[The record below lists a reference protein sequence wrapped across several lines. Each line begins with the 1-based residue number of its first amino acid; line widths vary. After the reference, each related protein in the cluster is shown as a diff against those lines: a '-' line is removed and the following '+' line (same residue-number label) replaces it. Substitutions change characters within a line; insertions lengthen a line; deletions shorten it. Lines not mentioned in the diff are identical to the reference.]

1 MAEPTTPSAQQ
12 PDLGSEL
19 DASRREIERLRGLL
33 LERDVELGE
42 VRGQLAFVEHQTQQ
56 LINFAGRVQ
65 ARLPWL
71 VAIAR
76 AAVRRLRVLRRG

>member
-1 MAEPTTPSAQQ
+1 MAEPTTPRGAD
-12 PDLGSEL
+12 PDLRSEL
-19 DASRREIERLRGLL
+19 DASRQEIERLRNLL

-56 LINFAGRVQ
+56 LINLAGRVQ

-71 VAIAR
+71 ASIAR
-76 AAVRRLRVLRRG
+76 AVVRKLRSLRRG